1 MNERDALLTTAV
13 RAAETVDGDRQI
25 WTDDDRSWSGQA
37 AAEAL
42 GEGVNAD
49 VFVARRAGFAIER
62 MRTRD
67 PAFVRVVDGLRW
79 RGWVGA
85 VLMVASFV
93 AGGLIDRIGSGQSIN
108 LLAPP
113 VLGLLAWNLLVYLL
127 LLVGS
132 LRPGRKHQPGPL
144 RRAIAGFFVAGGR
157 RLRHR
162 HVTMPV
168 AVLPRL
174 LAEWTQVAMPLYAA
188 RVARLLH
195 WAAALFAA
203 GIIAGLYLRGLAFE
217 YRAGWESTFLG
228 AESAHRLLTIV
239 LAPGVWLTGAALPD
253 VDGLAAIR
261 SGAFPATERAAP
273 WLHLLA
279 ATMFVVIIVPRIVLA
294 VASGLIERH
303 RSTHLLTH
311 LDGPYFQRLLHAYH
325 ADPVCLTVIPYSY
338 HPAPAAMA
346 GLQRLLARVFAGK
359 AEVQCREAVRYGDE
373 ELLAATTRPDA
384 RGPCIALFSL
394 VATPERETQGAFV
407 RAVSALGNGCPVLVL
422 VDEAPWRARF
432 DPDPKRIE
440 QRRSAW
446 RAELA
451 DLADLGLTPVFID
464 LVEPDLSTAQDEIER
479 RLEGSA

>member
-1 MNERDALLTTAV
+1 MNEPDALLTTAV
-13 RAAETVDGDRQI
+13 RAAESVDGDRRI

-42 GEGVNAD
+42 GEGASAD
-49 VFVARRAGFAIER
+49 VFVARRARFAIER

-67 PAFVRVVDGLRW
+67 PGFVRVVDGLRW

-85 VLMVASFV
+85 VLMVASFA

-127 LLVGS
+127 LLAGA
-132 LRPGRKHQPGPL
+132 LRPVRRHQAGPL

-162 HVTMPV
+162 HVALPA

-174 LAEWTQVAMPLYAA
+174 LGEWAQLAMPLYAA

-203 GIIAGLYLRGLAFE
+203 GIIAGLYLRGIAFE

-228 AESAHRLLTIV
+228 AEAAHRLLTVV
-239 LAPGVWLTGAALPD
+239 LAPGVWLTGAALPN

-261 SGAFPATERAAP
+261 SGAFPATENAAP

-279 ATMFVVIIVPRIVLA
+279 ATMLMVIILPRTVLA

-303 RSTHLLTH
+303 RSTRLLTH
-311 LDGPYFQRLLHAYH
+311 LDDPYFQRLLHAYH
-325 ADPVCLTVIPYSY
+325 AKPVCLTVIPYSY
-338 HPAPAAMA
+338 HPAPAAMD
-346 GLQRLLARVFAGK
+346 GLQRLLARVFSGK
-359 AEVQCREAVRYGDE
+359 AEVQCTQAVRYGEE
-373 ELLAATTRPDA
+373 ELLAAATRPDG

-407 RAVSALGNGCPVLVL
+407 RAVCALENSGPVLAL

-432 DPDPKRIE
+432 DPDPQRLE

-451 DLADLGLTPVFID
+451 DLGELGITPVFID
-464 LVEPDLSTAQDEIER
+464 LEQPDLRTAEDEIER